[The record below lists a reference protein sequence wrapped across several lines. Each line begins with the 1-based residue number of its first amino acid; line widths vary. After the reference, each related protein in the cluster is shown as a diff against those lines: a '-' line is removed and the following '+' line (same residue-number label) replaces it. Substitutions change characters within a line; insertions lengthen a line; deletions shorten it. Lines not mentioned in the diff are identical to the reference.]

1 MVSLSHH
8 FAFSCK
14 TLLFPINI
22 LQIVA
27 KCSPRSPAWLASA
40 SRPPGSWS
48 CSLPA
53 HSGVGPPVAWDK
65 NLLWLNWLRCEVL
78 PGVGRGNSKKKG
90 KGKLLAVLR
99 GGGKSQWAFTPSFAS
114 SAAAAAGDLTGHWTM
129 DSGQATWL
137 FLCSWDLHANSVSQI
152 PQFKH
157 DSNSWDKI
165 KSMVGGVQTSLSSW
179 LLLSRF
185 TDPSQTAEH
194 EARPILRAESITA
207 HCLCSHFFKSI
218 APSCKLACTLD
229 ICMCAMCI
237 A

>member
-1 MVSLSHH
+1 MVSYGLVILPFLVTICS
-8 FAFSCK
+8 FSSIFSK
-14 TLLFPINI
+14 QRQNAHPALLPG
-22 LQIVA
+22 L
-27 KCSPRSPAWLASA
+27 PLPPALLEAEVVVSL
-40 SRPPGSWS
+40 RIRGS
-48 CSLPA
+48 
-53 HSGVGPPVAWDK
+53 V
-65 NLLWLNWLRCEVL
+65 LLWPETKTFFDWTAFVVKFYLAWAEAAARRRAKASFWLCWE
-78 PGVGRGNSKKKG
+78 GED
-90 KGKLLAVLR
+90 
-99 GGGKSQWAFTPSFAS
+99 SQWVFRPSFAS
-114 SAAAAAGDLTGHWTM
+114 ASAAAGDLTGQWTV

-157 DSNSWDKI
+157 DSNGWDKI

-218 APSCKLACTLD
+218 APSCKLASTLD